1 MITYN
6 ITIYSK
12 DNCPF
17 CDKIHRFFHM
27 MNRKINDVTR
37 PNNEGNWD
45 TPNPQYNVTTLK
57 LGEDFTQEQFI
68 AEFGDNATFPRV
80 ILDGE
85 LIGGCREAISHFM
98 QLNRPIQSEP

>member
-1 MITYN
+1 MTYN

-27 MNRKINDVTR
+27 MNLRNNDNIVY
-37 PNNEGNWD
+37 PNDE
-45 TPNPQYNVTTLK
+45 TLLLSSNPQYNVTTLK